1 MQIPCEVMA
10 SSSELTQL
18 ISKGISFSSTY
29 SNMKV
34 SLLNLNMI
42 DDEVYQPLCLP
53 LKALFVS
60 VVNNHTSDLRA
71 VSGIE

>member
-1 MQIPCEVMA
+1 MA
-10 SSSELTQL
+10 TSSELTQL
-18 ISKGISFSSTY
+18 ISKGISFSSTN
-29 SNMKV
+29 SNIKV

-42 DDEVYQPLCLP
+42 DDEVDQALCLP

-60 VVNNHTSDLRA
+60 VVNNHTSDSVS